1 MYFIAKNN
9 KQTIAISDS
18 EKLILL
24 NGSTDDNDSINHFI
38 NKLLRLKDDF
48 WIKCTCCDNALLII
62 CALHGKIYI
71 RCKSRAKHDINCLF
85 IQKNIVFYTKYFKPT
100 YSKRTKQFFLY
111 TNVTDIVNNDTNIGS
126 IETKNVSCTK
136 LGQILFTILDD
147 AKVNIFYTNS
157 SISVFEQ
164 LTLITNAFNDDQ
176 KLIAKNIPLK
186 TCYRYLLND
195 MMLAKTQI
203 FLQKANYW
211 FPTTLEP
218 FVIFTSIVTKIT
230 YNSFITKKDNKT
242 YKVANK
248 ISTTSHWINLD
259 KSAPYFLA
267 VSAIIGKDN
276 QIILKDAFAIP
287 IFSTRLLMPI
297 ESNYE
302 RTILKI
308 ILAVVNKYYNITIIK
323 PLFDFITDNKEKY
336 RPDFVIIHNN
346 NKIFIEVLGSNNPDY
361 LAHKNHIN
369 RIAKPACNYF
379 IAVKAFDLQ
388 NNYDRFIYD
397 LTNALQETL

>member
-9 KQTIAISDS
+9 NRTIAISDN
-18 EKLILL
+18 EKLIFS
-24 NGSTDDNDSINHFI
+24 NKNAINNDSINYFI
-38 NKLLRLKDDF
+38 SKLLKLKDEF
-48 WIKCTCCDNALLII
+48 WIKCTCSNNALLII
-62 CALHGKIYI
+62 CTLHGKIYI
-71 RCKSRAKHDINCLF
+71 RCKSCANHDINCLF

-100 YSKRTKQFFLY
+100 CSNRAKQFHLY
-111 TNVTDIVNNDTNIGS
+111 TNVTDIVNNNTDIGS
-126 IETKNVSCTK
+126 PKARNVSCTK

-147 AKVNIFYTNS
+147 AKVNVLYTNS
-157 SISVFEQ
+157 SISAFEQ

-186 TCYRYLLND
+186 KCYRYLLND
-195 MMLAKTQI
+195 ITLAKAQI
-203 FLQKANYW
+203 FLQKAYNW
-211 FPTTLEP
+211 FPVALEP

-230 YNSFITKKDNKT
+230 YNSFVTKKDNKT
-242 YKVANK
+242 YKVDNK

-276 QIILKDAFAIP
+276 QITLKDVFAIP
-287 IFSTRLLMPI
+287 IFSTGLLIPI

-308 ILAVVNKYYNITIIK
+308 ILSVVNKYYNITIIK

-336 RPDFVIIHNN
+336 RPDFIVIHNN
-346 NKIFIEVLGSNNPDY
+346 KKIFIEVLGSNNPDY
-361 LAHKNHIN
+361 LAHKNYIN
-369 RIAKPACNYF
+369 RIAKPACDYF
-379 IAVKAFDLQ
+379 IAVKAFDLR

-397 LTNALQETL
+397 LTNVLQKSL

>member
-18 EKLILL
+18 EKLIFL
-24 NGSTDDNDSINHFI
+24 NGSTANNDSISHFI
-38 NKLLRLKDDF
+38 NKLLKLKDDY
-48 WIKCTCCDNALLII
+48 WIKCSCGNNALLII

-85 IQKNIVFYTKYFKPT
+85 IQKNIVLYTKYFKPT
-100 YSKRTKQFFLY
+100 CSNRAKQFYLY
-111 TNVTDIVNNDTNIGS
+111 TNITDITNNDADINS
-126 IETKNVSCTK
+126 IKTKNVSCTK

-195 MMLAKTQI
+195 TMLAKAQI

-211 FPTTLEP
+211 FPTPLEP

-230 YNSFITKKDNKT
+230 YNSFVTKKDNKT
-242 YKVANK
+242 YKVDNK

-276 QIILKDAFAIP
+276 KITLKDAFAIP
-287 IFSTRLLMPI
+287 IFSTRLLIPI

-346 NKIFIEVLGSNNPDY
+346 KKIFIEVLGSNNPDY

-369 RIAKPACNYF
+369 RIAKPVCNHF